1 MKGAGQLSRGDKS
14 QVMKSVAML
23 MSLDN
28 LRNMGEPMKYF
39 KQNDDIISFGVEG
52 SLRLEYIK

>member
-1 MKGAGQLSRGDKS
+1 MKGAGQLSRGAKS

-28 LRNMGEPMKYF
+28 LRNMGEAMKYF
-39 KQNDDIISFGVEG
+39 KQNDDISSFGVEG